1 MALLRTPRPRSLGH
15 HLLRAVLVALA
26 GTLGAAAALPLVTE
40 GDVPALP
47 MLPAAPGTAQV
58 APADLHPDAGT
69 GHGAGHGVGR
79 APGTA
84 ATVGALM
91 QHYRCSTGRLDPDAT
106 PRSALVRSANGL
118 RVVDFDRGWQIFTE
132 QGPSALA
139 AVCLLPPD

>member
-1 MALLRTPRPRSLGH
+1 MALHRTPRPRSLGQ
-15 HLLRAVLVALA
+15 HLLRAVLVAVA

-40 GDVPALP
+40 SSVPALP
-47 MLPAAPGTAQV
+47 ILPAAPGAARV

-69 GHGAGHGVGR
+69 GDGS
-79 APGTA
+79 APDTV

-91 QHYRCSTGRLDPDAT
+91 QRYRCSTGRLDPDAT
-106 PRSALVRSANGL
+106 PRSALVRSEDGL